1 MTYQRGGCFFFF
13 VLASATIVSGL
24 FSAEAM
30 LTLNG
35 PLLRRALAAL
45 LPQLNLLE
53 PVLLLLVDDEVL
65 RVGVAD
71 PFERV
76 QLGWVVVGE
85 DVAL

>member
-13 VLASATIVSGL
+13 VLASVTIVSGVPD
-24 FSAEAM
+24 AKAV
-30 LTLNG
+30 LTLNR

-45 LPQLNLLE
+45 LAQLNLLE

-65 RVGVAD
+65 RVRVAD

-76 QLGWVVVGE
+76 QLGRVVLGE
-85 DVAL
+85 EVAL